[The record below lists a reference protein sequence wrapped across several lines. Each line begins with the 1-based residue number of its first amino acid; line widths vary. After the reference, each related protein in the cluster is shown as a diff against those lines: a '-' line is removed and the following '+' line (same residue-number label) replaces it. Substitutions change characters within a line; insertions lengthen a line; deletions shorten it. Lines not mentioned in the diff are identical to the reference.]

1 MATTTINHALS
12 APEAEEASLL
22 ETVRIYWV
30 MAGAAFR
37 CAASVE
43 SGYRPQE
50 RDLQLLGIEGIMP
63 LSGQIGR

>member
-12 APEAEEASLL
+12 APEAEGANLF
-22 ETVRIYWV
+22 ETVRTYWV

-50 RDLQLLGIEGIMP
+50 RDLTLLGIEGIMP
-63 LSGQIGR
+63 LTKQIGR

>member
-1 MATTTINHALS
+1 MATTTMNHALS
-12 APEAEEASLL
+12 VPEAEGASLR
-22 ETVRIYWV
+22 ETVRIYWT

-50 RDLQLLGIEGIMP
+50 RDLRILGIEGIMP
-63 LSGQIGR
+63 LTQQIGR

>member
-12 APEAEEASLL
+12 APEAEGASLL

-50 RDLQLLGIEGIMP
+50 RDLQLLGIKGIMP

>member
-1 MATTTINHALS
+1 MATTTINPALS
-12 APEAEEASLL
+12 VSETAGTSLL

-30 MAGAAFR
+30 MAGAAIR

-50 RDLQLLGIEGIMP
+50 RDLRILGIEGIMP
-63 LSGQIGR
+63 LTEQIGR